1 MAIPN
6 PDAATRLSMCQLLGM
21 SANVPTDICFSFTGF
36 RQRGGSTDHHADGW
50 GIGFFEDAGCRLFI
64 DTEASSHSPI
74 AALVSAYPIRSTQV
88 IAHIRK
94 ATRGVTRLQNT
105 HPFQREIGGRYWLFA
120 HNGDLADFVPRPG
133 PVTPVGDTDSEAAF
147 SHLLNALLAEC
158 PDGRPDEDT
167 LMRLLAHEAGRIAR
181 HGTFN
186 FLLSNGDWLIAHC
199 STLLTWIQRRA
210 PFSVAHLADD
220 NLSVDFREHTGTDDR
235 VVVIATA
242 ALTDNEAWTPVA
254 PGTLL
259 LFRQGELVRQL
270 STAADADQT
279 ATPSLRAET

>member
-1 MAIPN
+1 
-6 PDAATRLSMCQLLGM
+6 MCQLLGM

-64 DTEASSHSPI
+64 DTEASSQSPI
-74 AALVSAYPIRSTQV
+74 AALVSAYPIRSMQV

-120 HNGDLADFVPRPG
+120 HNGDLTDFSPARG

-147 SHLLNALLAEC
+147 SHLLNKILEAC
-158 PDGRPDEDT
+158 PDGRPNDAQ
-167 LMRLLAHEAGRIAR
+167 LMAIVAREASHIAQY
-181 HGTFN
+181 GTFN
-186 FLLSNGDWLIAHC
+186 FLMSNGDWLMAHC
-199 STLLTWIQRRA
+199 STLLTWIQRCA
-210 PFSVAHLADD
+210 PFSVAHLSDD
-220 NLSVDFREHTGTDDR
+220 DLSVDFREHTGLDDR

-242 ALTDNEAWTPVA
+242 PLTDNEAWTTVA
-254 PGTLL
+254 PGTLM
-259 LFRQGELVRQL
+259 LFRDGQL
-270 STAADADQT
+270 LSQT
-279 ATPSLRAET
+279 ATTVPATRPTSASCPPTASAPQNCA